1 MSVTAGIV
9 GFADP
14 NNAGQEGPHL
24 VRLREADL
32 KQRINGQL
40 TLRYEAGGLTSFAGL
55 ELIGRFFRRLDFK
68 GALRGA
74 GEALPRSDFGSVPMV
89 LLVLTML
96 ITGARRVRHV
106 GHLQDD
112 PLVRR
117 ECGLSRIPI
126 WHTVGHWLRGFD
138 DRGVTALL
146 KVTERRRTNRKR
158 RALRTFRIIHTLR
171 HQFINRAGLLVQ
183 PNGRWTLDVGNNRNI
198 GDGFQT
204 IEQAL
209 SG

>member
-1 MSVTAGIV
+1 MGVTAGTV
-9 GFADP
+9 GFADL
-14 NNAGQEGPHL
+14 NKAGQEGPHL
-24 VRLREADL
+24 VRLRKADL

-55 ELIGRFFRRLDFK
+55 ELIGRFFRSLDLK

-126 WHTVGHWLRGFD
+126 WHTVGHWLRGVY
-138 DRGVTALL
+138 DRGVAALL

-158 RALRTFRIIHTLR
+158 RAIRAFRIIHTLR

-204 IEQAL
+204 IEQAP

>member
-1 MSVTAGIV
+1 
-9 GFADP
+9 
-14 NNAGQEGPHL
+14 
-24 VRLREADL
+24 
-32 KQRINGQL
+32 
-40 TLRYEAGGLTSFAGL
+40 
-55 ELIGRFFRRLDFK
+55 
-68 GALRGA
+68 
-74 GEALPRSDFGSVPMV
+74 MV

-126 WHTVGHWLRGFD
+126 WHTVGRWLRGFD
-138 DRGVTALL
+138 DRGVA
-146 KVTERRRTNRKR
+146 
-158 RALRTFRIIHTLR
+158 ALRAFRIIHTLR